1 MVKIGPESNE
11 YSVPKQPQSTAVE
24 QKQEIKVWAAF
35 QDSDGIVDTND
46 VEYTKDAQ
54 NSGAIANFLNNN
66 VGKKWTNELVNKVN
80 NMVTDFNNSKSE
92 RNGEDLSS
100 DSFDDF
106 RNQANSEF
114 DSFREQ
120 VHRDFDDFK
129 NNTKDD
135 FEAFKKDSMAQQ
147 ASIAE
152 DSNANTGK
160 SLKVH
165 SPEHARKAGDTWAE
179 LNEDGSTTI
188 HTRGKADVVV
198 PAEST
203 EVKQVAKTDQAA
215 KTNQAEQSRKMENPQ
230 KLAKNGVY
238 GKYEIISK
246 GNGSYQVNNDAMVSV
261 LDNKNAQKFME
272 GSEELYGTSKS
283 KIKRLDNGKFEYRG
297 IVAGTYNILKMIIIN
312 KSQQIA
318 LNTEIYKD
326 LSRRQ
331 ASGETLNEG
340 EIQFMNDL
348 SKSVE
353 KYGFKLDKNGDIQ

>member
-11 YSVPKQPQSTAVE
+11 YSVPQKQQTTAVE
-24 QKQEIKVWAAF
+24 QKQEVKVWAAF
-35 QDSDGIVDTND
+35 QDSDGIVDAND

-54 NSGAIANFLNNN
+54 HSGAIANFLSNN

-92 RNGEDLSS
+92 HSGEELST
-100 DSFDDF
+100 DNFNDF

-120 VHRDFDDFK
+120 VHSDFDDFK

-135 FEAFKKDSMAQQ
+135 FETFKKDSIAQQ
-147 ASIAE
+147 ASIA
-152 DSNANTGK
+152 DDNNANTGEA
-160 SLKVH
+160 LKVY

-198 PAEST
+198 PAESA
-203 EVKQVAKTDQAA
+203 EVKQVAKT
-215 KTNQAEQSRKMENPQ
+215 NQVEQSRKMENAQ
-230 KLAKNGVY
+230 KLAQNGVY
-238 GKYEIISK
+238 GKYEIVSK
-246 GNGSYQVNNDAMVSV
+246 GNGSYKINNEAIVSV

-297 IVAGTYNILKMIIIN
+297 IVAGTYNVLKMVIIN

-326 LSRRQ
+326 LARRK

-348 SKSVE
+348 PKSIE
-353 KYGFKLDKNGDIQ
+353 KYGFKLDENGDIQ